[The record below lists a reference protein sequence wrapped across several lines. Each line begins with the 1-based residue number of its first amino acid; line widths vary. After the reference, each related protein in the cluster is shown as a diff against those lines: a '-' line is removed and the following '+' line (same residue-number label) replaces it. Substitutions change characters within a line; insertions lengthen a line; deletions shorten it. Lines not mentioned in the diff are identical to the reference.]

1 MRMLIFWFKLFRY
14 ITAKLTWLNKRISM
28 YTTKYGTFVRCY
40 FEIKRRRGLI
50 SRIPKYENRSV
61 NEKLKN
67 YGFVSLTDVIGVDSV
82 RSEYAKV
89 TQNLDLEN
97 LNDLNS
103 NKAHWTKFLAEN
115 TTSFDSPF
123 VQFALQTEI
132 LSMVT
137 EYMGEC
143 PLLESVE
150 IIKSKGQTAPYKS
163 SALWH
168 KDYNDTK
175 TVKVFI
181 YLNDV
186 TTSENGPFEFY
197 DAESTSDF
205 KLPYSPVHK
214 PDHVLEGLDLNSSY
228 STVLGKAGCV
238 FMIDTSRCYHRGSRI
253 SDPNSEFHRI
263 AYIATFTTSYRM
275 VYRPQKIGLGRDLN
289 ELANA
294 VLKPL
299 ER

>member
-1 MRMLIFWFKLFRY
+1 MLNFVLMLFRY
-14 ITAKLTWLNKRISM
+14 ITSKLTFLNKRVSM

-40 FEIKRRRGLI
+40 SEIKRRRGLI
-50 SRIPKYENRSV
+50 RSITKYENRSAR
-61 NEKLKN
+61 EKLEK
-67 YGFVSLTDVIGVDSV
+67 YGFVSLTDVIDVDSV
-82 RSEYAKV
+82 RSEYAQV
-89 TQNLDLEN
+89 TRNLDLEN

-103 NKAHWTKFLAEN
+103 NKVHWTKFLAEH
-115 TTSFDSPF
+115 TTDIDSPF

-132 LSMVT
+132 LSMLT
-137 EYMGEC
+137 DYMGEC

-150 IIKSKGQTAPYKS
+150 IIKSKGQIPPYKS

-186 TTSENGPFEFY
+186 TSLENGPFEFY

-214 PDHVLEGLDLNSSY
+214 PDHMLEALDPKSNY

-238 FMIDTSRCYHRGSRI
+238 FMIDTCRCYHRGSRI
-253 SDPNSEFHRI
+253 SNPNSEFHRI
-263 AYIATFTTSYRM
+263 AYIATYTTAYRM
-275 VYRPQKIGLGRDLN
+275 VHRPQKIGLGRDLDL
-289 ELANA
+289 LAAA
-294 VLKPL
+294 VLQPL
-299 ER
+299 EK